1 MTDKYDIKVNY
12 DNRINFELGNS
23 NDVTYKLK
31 LAETVFNDLG
41 DDKKGTMEMIGS
53 NQISFRSDTASD
65 KNTSSGNSMTK
76 IPIEDES
83 TPESTEESSQD
94 DYENSYNDENN
105 DIYQEYY
112 EYEENGGYAD
122 NNEDYYPP
130 EDYVE

>member
-1 MTDKYDIKVNY
+1 
-12 DNRINFELGNS
+12 
-23 NDVTYKLK
+23 
-31 LAETVFNDLG
+31 
-41 DDKKGTMEMIGS
+41 MEMIGS

-105 DIYQEYY
+105 DIYQEDY
-112 EYEENGGYAD
+112 E
-122 NNEDYYPP
+122 
-130 EDYVE
+130 